1 MRDCTQRDR
10 LMIESHQAG
19 VRFADSVGNLKA
31 SIGDIRFA
39 KQRQAAELARHE
51 AETARTTLGLH
62 RAEHDC

>member
-10 LMIESHQAG
+10 LIIESHQTG

-31 SIGDIRFA
+31 SIGDRKFA
-39 KQRQAAELARHE
+39 KQRQATELAFHD
-51 AETARTTLGLH
+51 AETALTTLGLH